1 VSDATEMTAG
11 AGEATEVAT
20 EVDAVLAG
28 LGQAR
33 KVGRYTLLELLG
45 TGGMGVVFTAY
56 DEELDRKVAI
66 KFLQRSSADP
76 QALLREAQAQ
86 ARLAHPNVIHVYEV
100 GVAEA
105 RVFLAMEFVRGQS
118 LRAWSQVDRS
128 WAEVV
133 GIFVQ
138 AGRGLAAA
146 HAAGVVHCDFKPD
159 NVLVGADG
167 RARVL
172 DFGLA
177 YRPGE
182 PSLAAAARRDAG
194 VHVAGAAS
202 RARRSTRGRT
212 SSASA
217 WRCSRRC
224 TGSGRS
230 RGRRWRRW
238 SAGAARR
245 RCRRRRARRGCRRG
259 CGGRCGAGWRPIRRR
274 GTRRWRRC

>member
-146 HAAGVVHCDFKPD
+146 HAAGVVHCDFKPETWSPPRTAPLPPSGRILANWGD
-159 NVLVGADG
+159 LRGGRRRWGARRAAVLATAWQRAG
-167 RARVL
+167 RYCSRSWRPHDDAAPGPPPSFMVAHHHCGPRTAPSGVAL
-172 DFGLA
+172 QA
-177 YRPGE
+177 HRPGRRRQTARCE
-182 PSLAAAARRDAG
+182 RLRASAARR
-194 VHVAGAAS
+194 S
-202 RARRSTRGRT
+202 RLKMPPA
-212 SSASA
+212 
-217 WRCSRRC
+217 
-224 TGSGRS
+224 
-230 RGRRWRRW
+230 
-238 SAGAARR
+238 
-245 RCRRRRARRGCRRG
+245 
-259 CGGRCGAGWRPIRRR
+259 
-274 GTRRWRRC
+274 